1 MGVQGIHK
9 FSFERAVCAH
19 VDRDIQ
25 PVHKFQNL
33 QDVLTAHFN
42 RRIAGDDSYAGH
54 LQLIL
59 HRERQH
65 DGKAVI
71 DSRIT
76 VYDHSFSH
84 EKNSSKIFG
93 KNLLS
98 V

>member
-1 MGVQGIHK
+1 MRVQGIHE

-19 VDRDIQ
+19 VDRHIQ

-42 RRIAGDDSYAGH
+42 RRIAGNDSYAGH
-54 LQLIL
+54 LQHIL
-59 HRERQH
+59 HRECQH
-65 DGKAVI
+65 DSETVV

-84 EKNSSKIFG
+84 EIISSKIFG
-93 KNLLS
+93 KTC
-98 V
+98 